1 MIVAIGA
8 ALLGAVSGSLG
19 TYAVL
24 RRQSLLGDAISHAAL
39 PGVAIAFLL
48 TGSKTP
54 LILVLGAAL
63 AGWLGT
69 LLILSIV
76 RLTRIKYDSALGI
89 VLSTFFGFGLVLHT
103 LIQRTGNANQAGL
116 DTFLFGQAATVLESD
131 VLTIGILGG
140 VAIIIMFV
148 FWKELKL
155 LVFDEGF
162 AASLGFPIRVLD
174 ILLTSLLVI
183 AIVLGLQAVGAV
195 LMSAMLVAPAVAARQ
210 WTNKLSL
217 MMFLAA
223 CFGALAGRTKLVK
236 EDAAIGLT
244 FPALFSIGVILISKF
259 AGSVHLDMDAVLL
272 GELAYAHLNR
282 LEVFGYNLGPV
293 SLYVMGTILLLNLAF
308 ILLFYKELKL
318 ATFDASLAAALGFAP
333 TLIHYGLM
341 TLVSVTTVGAFDAVG
356 SILVVALIAGPPA
369 TAYLITNRLSVM
381 LTLSAV
387 IGSVNAV
394 SGYWVAYLFDVSIAG
409 SIATMT
415 LLVFGLVFL
424 VVPSRGLIAIARR
437 RTRQK
442 WEFAQTMLVIH
453 LFNHEGL
460 PEAEAESEIAHLHEH
475 LRWDPEFAT
484 HVVKYALNNRC
495 VSQEETLLTLTEHG
509 RAVAQQALV
518 Q

>member
-1 MIVAIGA
+1 MANLSILIHLDYTLMIVAIGA

-223 CFGALAGRTKLVK
+223 CFGALAG
-236 EDAAIGLT
+236 
-244 FPALFSIGVILISKF
+244 
-259 AGSVHLDMDAVLL
+259 
-272 GELAYAHLNR
+272 
-282 LEVFGYNLGPV
+282 V
-293 SLYVMGTILLLNLAF
+293 SGTIISSSASRIPTGPTIVLC
-308 ILLFYKELKL
+308 
-318 ATFDASLAAALGFAP
+318 ATVVVGLSIAFAP
-333 TLIHYGLM
+333 
-341 TLVSVTTVGAFDAVG
+341 
-356 SILVVALIAGPPA
+356 
-369 TAYLITNRLSVM
+369 N
-381 LTLSAV
+381 
-387 IGSVNAV
+387 
-394 SGYWVAYLFDVSIAG
+394 
-409 SIATMT
+409 
-415 LLVFGLVFL
+415 
-424 VVPSRGLIAIARR
+424 RGLLWDWLRHQR
-437 RTRQK
+437 NKQ
-442 WEFAQTMLVIH
+442 
-453 LFNHEGL
+453 GL
-460 PEAEAESEIAHLHEH
+460 KMATDRLLKHPQRGSE
-475 LRWDPEFAT
+475 
-484 HVVKYALNNRC
+484 
-495 VSQEETLLTLTEHG
+495 
-509 RAVAQQALV
+509 
-518 Q
+518 